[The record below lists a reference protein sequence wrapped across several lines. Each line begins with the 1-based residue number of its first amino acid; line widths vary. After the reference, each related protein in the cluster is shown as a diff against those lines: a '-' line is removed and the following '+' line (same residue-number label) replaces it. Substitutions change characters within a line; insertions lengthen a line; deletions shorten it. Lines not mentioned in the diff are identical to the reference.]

1 MFQAASSGNTNPM
14 TEESEANRNANGTAA
29 KLGASIESA
38 ASKGRQTTGDAVDRA
53 KTNSAL
59 AASKAKSSARAAE
72 KSAEEG
78 VRSAGEAT
86 KRAAT
91 AGWESGREAVV
102 STASK
107 AATKA
112 GTAWTVVKQRKGVSA
127 GAAAGVVGLAG
138 GAFALGRQTAK
149 PRGPLS
155 RLTGGRI

>member
-1 MFQAASSGNTNPM
+1 MNEDSA
-14 TEESEANRNANGTAA
+14 ANRNANGTAA
-29 KLGASIESA
+29 KVGSSIESA
-38 ASKGRQTTGDAVDRA
+38 TSKGLRTTGDAVDRA

-72 KSAEEG
+72 KSAEAG

-86 KRAAT
+86 RRAAT
-91 AGWESGREAVV
+91 AGWVSSRQAVV
-102 STASK
+102 STAGK

-112 GTAWTVVKQRKGVSA
+112 TTAWTVVKHRKAVSA